1 MSVAEQFLPLKNNL
15 FSSSLD
21 LFVLHLSLRVNLLHA
36 AFFFNVETAA
46 TATVASLFFFFKA
59 CAEQFVTLVIFADL

>member
-46 TATVASLFFFFKA
+46 TATVASLFFFKA

>member
-46 TATVASLFFFFKA
+46 TATVASPFFKA